1 MNWKV
6 KSIDIR
12 FREGNEIL
20 KRPDRYEGSIEFL
33 NGTPI
38 GDKKIALPLS
48 NEDCEQLIQLFAD
61 TLIRSMQEATESIK
75 QKLSING

>member
-6 KSIDIR
+6 KSINIR
-12 FREGNEIL
+12 FREGSEFL
-20 KRPDRYEGSIEFL
+20 KLPDMYEGSIEFL

-61 TLIRSMQEATESIK
+61 ILIRNMEEATESIK
-75 QKLSING
+75 EKLSING